1 MSQSSSDQS
10 DRPMRVVKL
19 MLDDGKRM
27 LAGTPLD
34 IDGDVL
40 LIATGQEVERGT
52 HLRLVPIVDDEG
64 RTALLDFHAVV
75 ENTFVDVLVSA
86 FAENRFILTLRV
98 PDTGTLL
105 EDLEALVSEARAS
118 RRAPR
123 RRKQQHVSGLIAS
136 GFWAEQSA

>member
-1 MSQSSSDQS
+1 
-10 DRPMRVVKL
+10 MRVVKL

-27 LAGTPLD
+27 LGGTPLD
-34 IDGDVL
+34 LDGDVL
-40 LIATGQEVERGT
+40 LIATDQEIERGT
-52 HLRLVPIVDDEG
+52 SLRLVPIVEDEA
-64 RTALLDFHAVV
+64 RTTLLDFQGEV

-98 PDTGTLL
+98 ADSGTVLA
-105 EDLEALVSEARAS
+105 DLEAFVAEARAS

-123 RRKQQHVSGLIAS
+123 RRKQPHVSGLLAT

>member
-1 MSQSSSDQS
+1 MARSSSAKS
-10 DRPMRVVKL
+10 NRPMRVVKL

-27 LAGTPLD
+27 IEGTPLD

-40 LIATGQEVERGT
+40 LITSGQEVEQGT
-52 HLRLVPIVDDEG
+52 RLRLVPIVDDQR
-64 RTALLDFHAVV
+64 RTALLDFHAEV

-86 FAENRFILTLRV
+86 FDDNRFILTLRV
-98 PDTGTLL
+98 PDEGTLL
-105 EDLEALVSEARAS
+105 RDLEALVSEARAC